1 MRERRLLGF
10 ARQQRRRRDPRL
22 RPVHRGAKGSSNRF
36 VLKADPGDPNAPG
49 TISYPFDPD
58 AGLDLDLLAEEARRQ
73 RNYHSSAVD
82 INDSNH
88 PNTSNDQSVFFVDAD
103 GATDFL
109 EFSVDRT
116 PQARGTLVVRDGT
129 LTISDSSSG
138 FSGLIIVTGDGVET
152 GRYAGGDGVEGFVVA
167 SGDITIRGS
176 VSSSTGDSPPAPVST
191 A

>member
-1 MRERRLLGF
+1 
-10 ARQQRRRRDPRL
+10 
-22 RPVHRGAKGSSNRF
+22 
-36 VLKADPGDPNAPG
+36 
-49 TISYPFDPD
+49 
-58 AGLDLDLLAEEARRQ
+58 
-73 RNYHSSAVD
+73 
-82 INDSNH
+82 
-88 PNTSNDQSVFFVDAD
+88 VFFVDAD